1 MAPSDF
7 SQVEAELGLPL
18 FVKPAC
24 EGSSIGISKVKRV
37 GELALLTPTA
47 ARHDPLVI
55 AERAILGGEY
65 TVAILG
71 EQALP
76 IIKIEPGGEFY
87 DYEAKYL
94 RDDTSTVALAVC
106 RSSARANFASRRSRH
121 SGCSVVVAGAG
132 STS

>member
-1 MAPSDF
+1 
-7 SQVEAELGLPL
+7 
-18 FVKPAC
+18 
-24 EGSSIGISKVKRV
+24 
-37 GELALLTPTA
+37 
-47 ARHDPLVI
+47 VI

-76 IIKIEPGGEFY
+76 IIKIEPSTEFY

-94 RDDTSTVALAVC
+94 RDDTAYRCPCGLPESLRASACAPRPCMPSAFLVAA
-106 RSSARANFASRRSRH
+106 
-121 SGCSVVVAGAG
+121 AGGG